1 MAKKDADTSNTLMRE
16 KRWGPFSPLT
26 RRILAVNVIALGI
39 LGGGILYLDQ
49 FRDNL
54 LQRHVSDLEA
64 QAEIIAGAIGE
75 SASGGPETRSIEI
88 EPARQIIA
96 RLLGPTS
103 SRARLFS
110 IEGQLLADSRFLGL
124 GRTVYVIPLPPPGTK
139 PDWRKR
145 LADWFD
151 TTLDELTSDPEIP
164 RYEEH
169 VGQTAFD
176 YEEALAA
183 LAGEKLTVIR
193 SNGDGTRVV
202 SVAVPVQRFR
212 RVLGVLLMTRDTD
225 DIQQIIRE
233 ERLTILKVF
242 AVSVAVTLL
251 LSVFL
256 ASTIARPIRHLARA
270 ADEVRHGIGRPKAL
284 HKYSNRRDEV
294 GTLSR
299 SLTAMT
305 RALYKQLDA
314 VESFAADVAHEL
326 KNPLSSM
333 RSAVETIQR
342 TDDEAIKIKL
352 LAIIED
358 DVSRLDRLISDI
370 SDASRLDA
378 ELSRGNMVEVD
389 LGAMVATLVEA
400 YHATAHSD
408 GTVIAFNP
416 PEGSSFLVQGI
427 EARLGQVMRNLLD
440 NAISFSPTGGTVSI
454 SLVKGSKSIDFVIE
468 DEGPGLPEEAKEKI
482 FERFYS
488 ERPAGEAFGRHSG
501 LGLSISKQIVEAH
514 GGTISAANK
523 QDGTISAANKPAGA
537 GEGPGDSGDTAP
549 GGEPGSNDRSSGARF
564 VVCLPC

>member
-1 MAKKDADTSNTLMRE
+1 MAKKAADTSDAPLRE

-26 RRILAVNVIALGI
+26 RRILAVNVLALGI

-49 FRDNL
+49 FRENL
-54 LQRHVSDLEA
+54 LQRHISDLEA

-75 SASGGPETRSIEI
+75 SASGGPESRTIEVA
-88 EPARQIIA
+88 PARQIIA
-96 RLLGPTS
+96 RLLGPTD

-110 IEGQLLADSRFLGL
+110 TEGTLLADSRFMEL
-124 GRTVYVIPLPPPGTK
+124 GRSVYVIPLPPPGTK

-145 LADWFD
+145 LEDWFD
-151 TTLDELTSDPEIP
+151 RMLDQLTADPEVP

-169 VGQTAFD
+169 PGQTAFD

-183 LAGEKLTVIR
+183 LAGEKLTIIR
-193 SNGDGTRVV
+193 AMENRTRLV
-202 SVAVPVQRFR
+202 SVGVPVQRFR
-212 RVLGVLLMTRDTD
+212 RVLGVLLVTRDTA

-233 ERLTILKVF
+233 ERLTILKIF
-242 AVSVAVTLL
+242 AASVIVTLL

-256 ASTIARPIRHLARA
+256 AGTIARPIRRLARA
-270 ADEVRHGIGRPKAL
+270 ADEVRSGIGRSTAL
-284 HKYSNRRDEV
+284 QKYSGRRDEV

-299 SLTAMT
+299 SLAAMT

-342 TDDEAIKIKL
+342 TDDEEIKARL

-378 ELSRGNMVEVD
+378 ELSRGNMAPVD

-400 YHATAHSD
+400 YHTTSRTN
-408 GTVIAFNP
+408 GTEIVFDAPETGSIVI
-416 PEGSSFLVQGI
+416 QGI

-440 NAISFSPTGGTVSI
+440 NAISFSPPGGRI
-454 SLVKGSKSIDFVIE
+454 SLTLVKRSKTIDFIIE
-468 DEGPGLPEEAKEKI
+468 DEGPGLPEEAAVKI
-482 FERFYS
+482 FDRFYS

-514 GGTISAANK
+514 GGTISAANRE
-523 QDGTISAANKPAGA
+523 DGTISAANQTPDSTEDNDA
-537 GEGPGDSGDTAP
+537 SGDGEEA
-549 GGEPGSNDRSSGARF
+549 GGAKGQGARF